1 VCYSRTW
8 NCFQSVACY
17 GRPNID
23 IHLTFMQSREVPY
36 SGGILRSYFNTNNA
50 EQSRQ
55 GPGRDAI
62 HGSARKG
69 GLIAIFAIDLVL
81 GSHVFFYHFFI
92 HALIYCRW
100 RPSYQEG
107 IVGIPL
113 TRFIPPHCCFCPN
126 PGPVFST
133 SYVVVVFEFSEIS

>member
-1 VCYSRTW
+1 MLRLVNGYIYILSSVVLHMAELKINKYYSRTW

-17 GRPNID
+17 GRHNID

-62 HGSARKG
+62 HGSARKR

-81 GSHVFFYHFFI
+81 GSHMN
-92 HALIYCRW
+92 
-100 RPSYQEG
+100 E
-107 IVGIPL
+107 
-113 TRFIPPHCCFCPN
+113 
-126 PGPVFST
+126 
-133 SYVVVVFEFSEIS
+133 